1 MRALLGNEGT
11 LQALSHWRSAAGV
24 ASKNRLAIGTKACGS
39 MLARGQGQE
48 DCLHQAKKP
57 DARSEEQERL
67 RNALSH
73 MGAIPWRLARPGGHR
88 HKRERKRARNAPLN
102 QREHSTRCAKFLIT
116 FSRIFVGT
124 CSSEND
130 ETFRDP
136 CRMLRASER
145 LAAYLVT
152 LKSNHRAPQSRN
164 TGGGA
169 FQQTC

>member
-1 MRALLGNEGT
+1 MEVRSRRRIKKSPGHWHQGLREYAGPRPGT
-11 LQALSHWRSAAGV
+11 RGLTTPGQ
-24 ASKNRLAIGTKACGS
+24 KATG
-39 MLARGQGQE
+39 
-48 DCLHQAKKP
+48 AKGRTG
-57 DARSEEQERL
+57 DIAERPFTHG
-67 RNALSH
+67 R
-73 MGAIPWRLARPGGHR
+73 IPWRLAKPGGHR
-88 HKRERKRARNAPLN
+88 NKREQERVRNAPLN

-116 FSRIFVGT
+116 FSSTFVGT